1 MQNRVQ
7 GFGVKGLLETIMK
20 VSKSISLLPW
30 VFLQMSR
37 KRRLL
42 LQGWEPIRTI
52 IKVGQNEWLPPLGG
66 WQMPRKWRTPR
77 RAAGTPRLPL
87 GSRAEAGRSSKTP
100 FYQPALQPGARAQ
113 SCRAV
118 WMACHTPTWDK
129 HALSAPCVFRFSC
142 SARLTGA
149 EIPAERCLPPPR
161 RHYLASQ
168 LPVRLNLGSSGL
180 SAPPCQPC
188 TATASSCR
196 TARKVQGQA
205 CAQATCK
212 RPWAASRPGRSWQCP
227 SHSRR
232 HRFIPYSWG
241 RCPRRGFESSDYLT
255 AADTKPIFLPL
266 PILSIVTDI
275 FIQDLVTVSSRA
287 SFLLCF

>member
-20 VSKSISLLPW
+20 VSKRISLLPW
-30 VFLQMSR
+30 VFLQRSR

-66 WQMPRKWRTPR
+66 WQMLRKWRKPR
-77 RAAGTPRLPL
+77 RAAGMPCSPP
-87 GSRAEAGRSSKTP
+87 GSRAGAGSSSKTP

-142 SARLTGA
+142 SARADGGRNT
-149 EIPAERCLPPPR
+149 C
-161 RHYLASQ
+161 
-168 LPVRLNLGSSGL
+168 
-180 SAPPCQPC
+180 
-188 TATASSCR
+188 
-196 TARKVQGQA
+196 RKVPPTPQETLPCEPAA
-205 CAQATCK
+205 CTPECGVV
-212 RPWAASRPGRSWQCP
+212 WALSSTMSAVYSDSLILSHCQESPGAGLRPGNLQAPAGSQP
-227 SHSRR
+227 AGQELAVP
-232 HRFIPYSWG
+232 F
-241 RCPRRGFESSDYLT
+241 
-255 AADTKPIFLPL
+255 PL
-266 PILSIVTDI
+266 
-275 FIQDLVTVSSRA
+275 QEA
-287 SFLLCF
+287 SLHPLQLGEVPTEGI